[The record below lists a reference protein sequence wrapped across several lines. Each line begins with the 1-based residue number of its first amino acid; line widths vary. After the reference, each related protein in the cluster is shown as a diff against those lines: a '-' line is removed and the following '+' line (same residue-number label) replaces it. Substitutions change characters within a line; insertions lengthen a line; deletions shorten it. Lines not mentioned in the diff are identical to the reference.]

1 MKRYIKANV
10 EKPLLEDIKTE
21 WKPLEDNTGITFSI
35 YSDSG
40 ETLFEELFDYN
51 DVDSDAIY
59 DSAIQLAMVSLAQKY
74 YISESALATILDSED
89 QYEDVKRS

>member
-10 EKPLLEDIKTE
+10 EKPLLEDIETE

-40 ETLFEELFDYN
+40 ETIFEELFDYN

-74 YISESALATILDSED
+74 YISESALATILDSEN

>member
-21 WKPLEDNTGITFSI
+21 WKPLENNTGITFSI

-74 YISESALATILDSED
+74 YISESALATILDSEN
-89 QYEDVKRS
+89 QFETVI

>member
-10 EKPLLEDIKTE
+10 EKPLLEDIETE

-74 YISESALATILDSED
+74 YISESALATILDSEN
-89 QYEDVKRS
+89 QFETAKRS

>member
-74 YISESALATILDSED
+74 YISESALATILDSEN
-89 QYEDVKRS
+89 QFETVI

>member
-40 ETLFEELFDYN
+40 EILFEELFDYN

>member
-10 EKPLLEDIKTE
+10 EKPLLEDIETE
-21 WKPLEDNTGITFSI
+21 WKPLEDDTGITFSI
-35 YSDSG
+35 YSNSG

-74 YISESALATILDSED
+74 YISESALATILDSEN
-89 QYEDVKRS
+89 QFETAKRS

>member
-21 WKPLEDNTGITFSI
+21 WKQLEDNTGITFSI

-74 YISESALATILDSED
+74 YISESALATILDSEN
-89 QYEDVKRS
+89 QFETVI

>member
-1 MKRYIKANV
+1 MKRYVKANV

-59 DSAIQLAMVSLAQKY
+59 DSAIQLAIVSLAQKY

>member
-21 WKPLEDNTGITFSI
+21 WKPLENNTGITFSI

>member
-1 MKRYIKANV
+1 MNRYIKANV
-10 EKPLLEDIKTE
+10 EKPLLEDIETE
-21 WKPLEDNTGITFSI
+21 WKPLEDDTGITFSI
-35 YSDSG
+35 YSNSG

-74 YISESALATILDSED
+74 YISESALATILDSEN
-89 QYEDVKRS
+89 QFETAKRS